1 MTKLMQINCGSLC
14 YLSKEIPFY
23 LEENLMII
31 DDLISK
37 NGHLMIGGVDSVDLA
52 KKYGT
57 PLYVFDVA
65 AIRNQIRQF
74 KAAFKKENLKYQV
87 SYASKAFAVKA
98 IYQVMKQEDVHI
110 DVVSGGEL
118 YTALEAGFPS
128 EKISFHGNNKSV
140 AELEMAVKNHVGVI
154 MLDNFHEIDLLSEIL
169 KSEHSEIDVML
180 RLTPGISAHTH
191 KYDQTGQTDS
201 KFGFDV
207 ESGQA
212 SQAMKQVLDDE
223 RMNLIGIHAH
233 IGSQIFGTQ
242 GFVMLAQKMIEL
254 AKKFQK
260 EFNYWPKVINLGG
273 GFGISYN
280 EDDDPITAQEFISQI
295 GDELKKQCDDVPEIW
310 IEPGRS
316 IVGPAGY
323 TLYTIGSRKDIPNHQ
338 SYVSVDGGM
347 GDNIRPALYQAK
359 YEAVVANKMG
369 QTEIESAHI
378 AGKYCESGDILIE
391 DQALPETKPGDIL
404 AVLDTGAY
412 GYSMAMNY
420 NRNPRPAVVFVENG
434 QDKLVVKRETYQD
447 LINLDLNY

>member
-1 MTKLMQINCGSLC
+1 MK
-14 YLSKEIPFY
+14 
-23 LEENLMII
+23 MII
-31 DDLISK
+31 DELKSS
-37 NGHLMIGGVDSVDLA
+37 NGHLMIGGVDSTVLA

-57 PLYVFDVA
+57 PLYVFDVEK
-65 AIRNQIRQF
+65 IRKQIRSF
-74 KAAFKKENLKYQV
+74 KTAFEKNQLKNQV

-98 IYQVMKQEDVHI
+98 IYQVMKQEDVHV

-118 YTALEAGFPS
+118 YTALQAGFPS
-128 EKISFHGNNKSV
+128 EKISFHGNNKSA
-140 AELEMAVKNHVGVI
+140 AELKMAVENHVGVI
-154 MLDNFHEIDLLSEIL
+154 ILDNFLEISLLSQIL
-169 KSEHSEIDVML
+169 KATEQKVKVML

-212 SQAMKQVLDDE
+212 KQALKLVLADPNME
-223 RMNLIGIHAH
+223 ILGIHAH

-242 GFVMLAQKMIEL
+242 GFVLLAKKMIEI
-254 AKKFQK
+254 AKSFQS
-260 EFNYWPKVINLGG
+260 ELNYWPEVINLGG
-273 GFGISYN
+273 GFGISYTD
-280 EDDDPITAQEFISQI
+280 DDDPITADTFITQI
-295 GDELKKQCDDVPEIW
+295 SDELKKVCQNVPEIW

-323 TLYTIGSRKDIPNHQ
+323 TLYSIGSRKDIPGLT
-338 SYVSVDGGM
+338 SYLSVDGGM

-359 YEAVVANKMG
+359 YEAVVANKMD
-369 QTEIESAHI
+369 QENQETVHI

-391 DQALPETKPGDIL
+391 NLVLPKTKPGDIL

-420 NRNPRPAVVFVENG
+420 NRNPRAAVVFVENG
-434 QDKLVVKRETYQD
+434 QDKLVVRRETYAD
-447 LINLDLNY
+447 LIKLDGDY

>member
-1 MTKLMQINCGSLC
+1 MDLFVIKQGDL
-14 YLSKEIPFY
+14 FY
-23 LEENLMII
+23 LVKGAVIMII
-31 DDLISK
+31 DDLKSE
-37 NGHLMIGGVDSVDLA
+37 NGHLMIGGVDSVELA

-57 PLYVFDVA
+57 PLYVFDISQV
-65 AIRNQIRQF
+65 RSQIRKF
-74 KAAFKKENLKYQV
+74 KSAFEKNNLKYQI

-118 YTALEAGFPS
+118 YTALSAGFPS
-128 EKISFHGNNKSV
+128 EKISFHGNNKSYD
-140 AELEMAVKNHVGVI
+140 ELLMAVKEHVGVI
-154 MLDNFHEIDLLSEIL
+154 MLDNFHEIDLLSQIL
-169 KSEHSEIDVML
+169 KQEKSTIKVML

-212 SQAMKQVLDDE
+212 DEAMKSVLDDE
-223 RMNLIGIHAH
+223 NMELLGIHAH

-242 GFVMLAQKMIEL
+242 GFVMLAKKMMEI
-254 AKKFQK
+254 AKKFQAK
-260 EFNYWPKVINLGG
+260 FNYWPEVINLGG

-280 EDDDPITAQEFISQI
+280 EDDDPITADEFIGQI
-295 GDELKKQCDDVPEIW
+295 ADELKKTNNDVPEIW

-323 TLYTIGSRKDIPNHQ
+323 TLYTVGSRKDIPNLT
-338 SYVSVDGGM
+338 SYLSVDGGM

-359 YEAVVANKMG
+359 YEAVVANKMDQPNE
-369 QTEIESAHI
+369 QTIHI
-378 AGKYCESGDILIE
+378 AGKYCESGDILI
-391 DQALPETKPGDIL
+391 DQQQLPKTKPGDIL
-404 AVLDTGAY
+404 AMLDTGAY
-412 GYSMAMNY
+412 GYSMAINY
-420 NRNPRPAVVFVENG
+420 NRNPRPAVVFVEDG

-447 LINLDLNY
+447 LTSLDLDY

>member
-1 MTKLMQINCGSLC
+1 
-14 YLSKEIPFY
+14 
-23 LEENLMII
+23 MII
-31 DDLISK
+31 DDLTSK

-52 KKYGT
+52 NKYGT
-57 PLYVFDVA
+57 PLYVFDVD
-65 AIRNQIRQF
+65 QIRSQIKKF
-74 KAAFKKENLKYQV
+74 KSAFEKENLKYQI

-98 IYQVMKQEDVHI
+98 IYQVMKQEDVHV

-118 YTALEAGFPS
+118 YTALSAGFPS
-128 EKISFHGNNKSV
+128 EKISFHGNNKSFD
-140 AELEMAVKNHVGVI
+140 ELEMAVRNHVGVI
-154 MLDNFHEIDLLSEIL
+154 MLDNFHEIELLTQIL
-169 KSEHSEIDVML
+169 KEQQTSIDVML

-212 SQAMKQVLDDE
+212 NQAMKEVLDNDQ
-223 RMNLIGIHAH
+223 MNLLGLHAH

-242 GFVMLAQKMIEL
+242 GFVMLAQKMVQL
-254 AKKFQK
+254 AKGFQE
-260 EFNYWPKVINLGG
+260 EFNYWPQVLNLGG

-280 EDDDPITAQEFISQI
+280 EDDDPITAQTFITQI
-295 GDELKKQCDDVPEIW
+295 ADELKQDCDNVPEIW

-323 TLYTIGSRKDIPNHQ
+323 TLYTVGSRKDIPNLT
-338 SYVSVDGGM
+338 SYLSVDGGM

-359 YEAVVANKMG
+359 YEAVIANKMDQPNE
-369 QTEIESAHI
+369 QTVHI
-378 AGKYCESGDILIE
+378 AGKYCESGDILI
-391 DQALPETKPGDIL
+391 DQQQLPKTKPGDIL
-404 AVLDTGAY
+404 AMLDTGAY

-420 NRNPRPAVVFVENG
+420 NRNPRPAVVFVEDG

-447 LINLDLNY
+447 LTSLDLDY

>member
-1 MTKLMQINCGSLC
+1 
-14 YLSKEIPFY
+14 
-23 LEENLMII
+23 MIT
-31 DDLISK
+31 DDLTSK

-57 PLYVFDVA
+57 PLYVFDVS
-65 AIRNQIRQF
+65 QIRSQIRKF
-74 KAAFKKENLKYQV
+74 KSAFEKAGLKYQV

-118 YTALEAGFPS
+118 HTALEAGFPS
-128 EKISFHGNNKSV
+128 EKISFHGNNKTFE
-140 AELEMAVKNHVGVI
+140 ELVMAVQNHVGVI
-154 MLDNFHEIDLLSEIL
+154 MLDNFREIELLSRIL
-169 KSEHSEIDVML
+169 KTDNEKINVML

-212 SQAMKQVLDDE
+212 KKAMKLVLDDSN
-223 RMNLIGIHAH
+223 MNLLGIHAH

-242 GFVMLAQKMIEL
+242 GFIMLAQKMVAIS
-254 AKKFQK
+254 KDFQK
-260 EFNYWPKVINLGG
+260 EFNYWPQVINLGG

-280 EDDDPITAQEFISQI
+280 EDDDPISANDFITQI
-295 GDELKKQCDDVPEIW
+295 ADELKKSCDNVPEIW

-323 TLYTIGSRKDIPNHQ
+323 TLYTIGSRKDIPNLTP
-338 SYVSVDGGM
+338 YVSVDGGM

-359 YEAVVANKMG
+359 YEAVVANKMN
-369 QTEIESAHI
+369 QPMVETAHI
-378 AGKYCESGDILIE
+378 AGKYCESGDILI
-391 DQALPETKPGDIL
+391 DQQQLPATKPGDIL

-420 NRNPRPAVVFVENG
+420 NRNPRPAVVFAEDG
-434 QDKLVVKRETYQD
+434 HDKLVVKRETYED
-447 LINLDLNY
+447 LTSLDLDY

>member
-1 MTKLMQINCGSLC
+1 
-14 YLSKEIPFY
+14 
-23 LEENLMII
+23 MII
-31 DDLISK
+31 DELSSK
-37 NGHLMIGGVDSVDLA
+37 NGHLIIGGVDSVDLA

-57 PLYVFDVA
+57 PLYVFDVTQ
-65 AIRNQIRQF
+65 IRNQIKNF
-74 KAAFKKENLKYQV
+74 KSAFEQANLNYQI

-98 IYQVMKQEDVHI
+98 IYQVMKQENVHI

-118 YTALEAGFPS
+118 YTALQAGFPS

-140 AELEMAVKNHVGVI
+140 EELEMAVKNHVGVI
-154 MLDNFHEIDLLSEIL
+154 MLDNFREISLLSDIL
-169 KSEHSEIDVML
+169 KSEQTTIDVML

-212 SQAMKQVLDDE
+212 KKAMKQVLSDE
-223 RMNLIGIHAH
+223 NMNLLGIHAH

-242 GFVMLAQKMIEL
+242 GFKLLAQKMIQI
-254 AKKFQK
+254 AKDFQN
-260 EFNYWPKVINLGG
+260 EFDYWPQVINLGG

-280 EDDDPITAQEFISQI
+280 EEDDPITAQEFISQI
-295 GDELKKQCDDVPEIW
+295 AEELKASCENVPEIW

-323 TLYTIGSRKDIPNHQ
+323 TLYTIGSRKDIPNLP

-369 QTEIESAHI
+369 QKNIETAHI
-378 AGKYCESGDILIE
+378 SGKYCESGDILIDE
-391 DQALPETKPGDIL
+391 QKLPETDPGDIL

-434 QDKLVVKRETYQD
+434 QDKLVVKRETYKD
-447 LINLDLNY
+447 LISLDCDY

>member
-1 MTKLMQINCGSLC
+1 MDLFVIKQRGLFLFG
-14 YLSKEIPFY
+14 KG
-23 LEENLMII
+23 ENIMIT
-31 DDLISK
+31 DDLKSK

-57 PLYVFDVA
+57 PLYVFDVSS
-65 AIRNQIRQF
+65 IRDQIRKF
-74 KAAFKKENLKYQV
+74 KSAFENAGLHYQI

-98 IYQVMKQEDVHI
+98 IYQVMKQEAVHI

-118 YTALEAGFPS
+118 QTSLAAGFPS
-128 EKISFHGNNKSV
+128 DKISFHGNNKTFE
-140 AELEMAVKNHVGVI
+140 ELVMAVQNHVGVI
-154 MLDNFHEIDLLSEIL
+154 MLDNFHEIDLLSRIL
-169 KSEHSEIDVML
+169 KTDHEKINVML

-212 SQAMKQVLDDE
+212 KKAMQLVLEDE
-223 RMNLIGIHAH
+223 NMNLLGIHAH

-242 GFVMLAQKMIEL
+242 GFVMLAKKMIAI
-254 AKKFQK
+254 AKDFKQ
-260 EFNYWPKVINLGG
+260 EFNYWPEVLNLGG
-273 GFGISYN
+273 GFGISYT
-280 EDDDPITAQEFISQI
+280 EDDDPITAQKFIQQI
-295 GDELKKQCDDVPEIW
+295 ADELKSDCDKVPEIW

-323 TLYTIGSRKDIPNHQ
+323 TLYTIGSRKDIPNLTP
-338 SYVSVDGGM
+338 YVAVDGGM

-359 YEAVVANKMG
+359 YEAVVANKMD
-369 QTEIESAHI
+369 QPIVETAHI
-378 AGKYCESGDILIE
+378 AGKYCESGDILI
-391 DQALPETKPGDIL
+391 DKQPLPATKAGDIL

-420 NRNPRPAVVFVENG
+420 NRNPRPAVVFAENG
-434 QDKLVVKRETYQD
+434 HDKLVVKRETYSD
-447 LINLDLNY
+447 LLSLDLDY

>member
-1 MTKLMQINCGSLC
+1 
-14 YLSKEIPFY
+14 
-23 LEENLMII
+23 MIT
-31 DDLISK
+31 DDLTSK

-57 PLYVFDVA
+57 PLYVFDVS
-65 AIRNQIRQF
+65 QIRSQIRKF
-74 KAAFKKENLKYQV
+74 KSAFEDAGLKYQV

-118 YTALEAGFPS
+118 HTALAAGFPS
-128 EKISFHGNNKSV
+128 EKISFHGNNKSFD
-140 AELEMAVKNHVGVI
+140 ELVMAVQNHVGVI
-154 MLDNFHEIDLLSEIL
+154 MLDNFHEIEMLSRIL
-169 KSEHSEIDVML
+169 KTDDEKINVML

-212 SQAMKQVLDDE
+212 KEAMKQVLDDSN
-223 RMNLIGIHAH
+223 MNLLGIHAH

-242 GFVMLAQKMIEL
+242 GFVMLAQKMI
-254 AKKFQK
+254 AISKDFQK
-260 EFNYWPKVINLGG
+260 EFNYWPEVINLGG

-280 EDDDPITAQEFISQI
+280 EDDDPITANEFIKQI
-295 GDELKKQCDDVPEIW
+295 ADELKQSCDNVPEIW

-323 TLYTIGSRKDIPNHQ
+323 TLYEIGSRKDIPNLTP
-338 SYVSVDGGM
+338 YVSVDGGM

-369 QTEIESAHI
+369 EPIVETAHI
-378 AGKYCESGDILIE
+378 AGKYCESGDIMI
-391 DQALPETKPGDIL
+391 DQQPLPKTAPGDIL

-420 NRNPRPAVVFVENG
+420 NRNPRPAVVFVEDG

-447 LINLDLNY
+447 LTSLDLDY